1 MAKRRAGPTLV
12 QQSRR
17 VSPSVKARIH
27 QVEGAGKSRVLRP
40 FLGLT
45 ADEIRSISTRL
56 DTGIRRNAAKST

>member
-17 VSPSVKARIH
+17 VSPETKARMH
-27 QVEGAGKSRVLRP
+27 QIEARTLRP

-45 ADEIRSISTRL
+45 PEEITAISARL
-56 DTGIRRNAAKST
+56 DAGIRRNLGKVT

>member
-1 MAKRRAGPTLV
+1 MAKRRAGPTLI

-17 VSPSVKARIH
+17 VSPQAKARVH

-45 ADEIRSISTRL
+45 TDEIRGISTRL
-56 DTGIRRNAAKST
+56 DAGIRRNAGKPT